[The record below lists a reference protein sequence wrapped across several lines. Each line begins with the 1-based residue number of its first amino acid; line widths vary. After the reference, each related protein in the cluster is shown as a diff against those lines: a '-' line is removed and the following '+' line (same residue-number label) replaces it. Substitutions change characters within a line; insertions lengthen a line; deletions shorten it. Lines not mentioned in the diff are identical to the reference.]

1 MAGSNNVSVR
11 VLLVS
16 YPAQGHINPLFQLGK
31 RLAIHHGVRCTL
43 AVARSAL
50 GSSVPP
56 GPGAVPVV
64 AISDGCDLGGY
75 DEVGD
80 VHEYLARLESAG
92 SRTLDELLGSES
104 SRGRPVR
111 VVVYDAFLLWVPR
124 VARQHGA
131 SCAAFFTQ
139 ACSVNVV

>member
-1 MAGSNNVSVR
+1 VHPSG
-11 VLLVS
+11 
-16 YPAQGHINPLFQLGK
+16 GPLRPWFQ
-31 RLAIHHGVRCTL
+31 RADPD
-43 AVARSAL
+43 RSP
-50 GSSVPP
+50 SSPC
-56 GPGAVPVV
+56 
-64 AISDGCDLGGY
+64 ISDGCDLGGY